1 MKFKL
6 VPDSGKKINA
16 ICWIIRIVVG
26 AVLIFSGF
34 VKCIDPWGAMYKFGE
49 YFAVWGLDFPREIV
63 LILASSLSIFEFS
76 LGAMILLGCFRR
88 VTVWLFAA
96 FMTIMTALTVYLY
109 VADPVSDCG
118 CFGDALKLTNGETLL
133 KNIVLCLLAA
143 YLVLINHR
151 VRGLVGTKVQWF
163 TITATVLYCASV
175 SFVGY
180 HRQPLIDFRPYGTGE
195 VISQTQTE
203 PVDTDGMKFVYE
215 KNGERRE
222 FDAENIPDDSWTFVE
237 RIEPENPINSAD
249 LVINDVDGDD
259 VTAEVISDKGK
270 TLLMI
275 VSAPE
280 RIGLSRS
287 HMAAKL
293 AEAMEK
299 GGGQFATVIASD
311 YPGGIEAWQNK
322 LQAEDYDIYEAE
334 DTDLEMLVRGDM
346 ALVYIEDGV
355 IRWKYNVYYFGPE
368 FGDDIL
374 KNPGMLEQIKP
385 IEESGTLRQY
395 TLLYVLSIILSI
407 VCKPLVCMI
416 KKTRKSEKTQEDN
429 SPEKTIATTANQK
442 N

>member
-6 VPDSGKKINA
+6 VPESEKRINA
-16 ICWIIRIVVG
+16 LCWIIRIIVG
-26 AVLIFSGF
+26 SVLIFSGF
-34 VKCIDPWGAMYKFGE
+34 VKCVDPWGAMYKFSE
-49 YFAVWGLDFPREIV
+49 YFAVWGLDLSREII
-63 LILASSLSIFEFS
+63 LISASSLSIFEFS

-96 FMTIMTALTVYLY
+96 FMAVMTALTVYIY

-151 VRGLVGTKVQWF
+151 VSGLIGTKVQWF
-163 TITATVLYCASV
+163 AITATVLYCASI

-180 HRQPLIDFRPYGTGE
+180 HRQPLIDFRTYGTGE

-203 PVDTDGMKFVYE
+203 PVDTDGMKFVYV

-237 RIEPENPINSAD
+237 RIEPENPINNAD

-259 VTAEVISDKGK
+259 VTNKVIGDKGK
-270 TLLMI
+270 TLLLI

-287 HMAAKL
+287 HMTAKL

-299 GGGQFATVIASD
+299 GGGQFATIIASD

-355 IRWKYNVYYFGPE
+355 VRWKYNVYYFGPE

-395 TLLYVLSIILSI
+395 TLLYVLSIFLSI

-416 KKTRKSEKTQEDN
+416 KRTRKSEKAQEDI

>member
-1 MKFKL
+1 MKLKL
-6 VPDSGKKINA
+6 VPESEKRINTL
-16 ICWIIRIVVG
+16 CWIIRIIVG
-26 AVLIFSGF
+26 SVLIFSGF
-34 VKCIDPWGAMYKFGE
+34 VKCVDPWGAMYKFSE
-49 YFAVWGLDFPREIV
+49 YFAVWGLDLSREII
-63 LILASSLSIFEFS
+63 LISASSLSIFEFS

-96 FMTIMTALTVYLY
+96 FMAVMTALTVYIY

-143 YLVLINHR
+143 CLVLINHR
-151 VRGLVGTKVQWF
+151 VRGLIGTKVQWF
-163 TITATVLYCASV
+163 AITATVLYCASI

-180 HRQPLIDFRPYGTGE
+180 HRQPLIEFRTYGTGE

-237 RIEPENPINSAD
+237 RIEPENPINNAD

-259 VTAEVISDKGK
+259 VTNKVIGDKGK
-270 TLLMI
+270 TLLLI

-299 GGGQFATVIASD
+299 GGGQFATIIASD

-355 IRWKYNVYYFGPE
+355 VRWKYNVYYFGPE

-395 TLLYVLSIILSI
+395 TLLYVLSIFLSI
-407 VCKPLVCMI
+407 VCKPLICMI
-416 KKTRKSEKTQEDN
+416 KKTRKSEKAQEDI
-429 SPEKTIATTANQK
+429 SPEKTIPTTANQK